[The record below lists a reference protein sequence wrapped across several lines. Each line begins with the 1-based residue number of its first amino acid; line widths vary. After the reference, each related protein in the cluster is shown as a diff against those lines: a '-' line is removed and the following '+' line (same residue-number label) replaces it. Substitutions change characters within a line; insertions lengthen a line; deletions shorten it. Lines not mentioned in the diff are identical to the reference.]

1 MNTYFIHTFE
11 LNYLLTFY
19 EYDTLKRSL
28 DRFYKDGSYICTSH
42 TNDGI
47 TIFFRK
53 CNKNEI
59 KRKGPCYPF
68 KLTLVVNPSR
78 LIEPGTYVN
87 KIFNPDDFMYAIDIL
102 DEKIKSIFSELIPE
116 ISGIDSFNLSRVDI
130 TKDILN
136 VPENVIHEYIRII
149 RQLPLHYGYH
159 INSQLEE
166 NCLSYNPDYSVNI
179 VNDSNKTEFV
189 LYNKH
194 HATIDQGYPTE
205 IQEYYKDVLRM
216 ELRCGRN
223 FIKKETKDMEVS
235 DALRYFYRN
244 MHSVVPYIYDIIFT
258 RGGSVCFLSYS
269 WLKKMI
275 KKSTGS
281 KKKKREKMLNLA
293 GSLHKNPNKDFDDI
307 LFRLFKS
314 DKARTNITSYFT
326 SICLSPIA
334 ISSPDILFMQS
345 LDSLLEFKKLSKE
358 EGFYFE
364 FLRSKEKGKELFL
377 HYSKK

>member
-1 MNTYFIHTFE
+1 M
-11 LNYLLTFY
+11 
-19 EYDTLKRSL
+19 
-28 DRFYKDGSYICTSH
+28 
-42 TNDGI
+42 
-47 TIFFRK
+47 
-53 CNKNEI
+53 
-59 KRKGPCYPF
+59 
-68 KLTLVVNPSR
+68 VNPSR
-78 LIEPGTYVN
+78 LIEPGTYAN
-87 KIFNPDDFMYAIDIL
+87 KIFNHDDFLCSIDIL
-102 DEKIKSIFSELIPE
+102 DEKIRSIFSELIPE

-159 INSQLEE
+159 INSQIEE

-326 SICLSPIA
+326 GISLSPIA
-334 ISSPDILFMQS
+334 ISSPDIPFMQS
-345 LDSLLEFKKLSKE
+345 LNSLLEFKKLSKE
-358 EGFYFE
+358 EGFYLNF
-364 FLRSKEKGKELFL
+364 
-377 HYSKK
+377 

>member
-11 LNYLLTFY
+11 LNYLLTFG
-19 EYDTLKRSL
+19 EYDTLNRSL
-28 DRFYKDGSYICTSH
+28 RRFNTDGGYKCLTHAKDGIIISFRRCTE
-42 TNDGI
+42 
-47 TIFFRK
+47 
-53 CNKNEI
+53 NEI
-59 KRKGPCYPF
+59 KRKGACYPF

-78 LIEPGTYVN
+78 LIEPGTYAN
-87 KIFNPDDFMYAIDIL
+87 KIFNPDDFLCSIDIL
-102 DEKIKSIFSELIPE
+102 DEKIRSIFSELIPE
-116 ISGIDSFNLSRVDI
+116 IYGIDSFNLSRVDI
-130 TKDILN
+130 TKDILT

-166 NCLSYNPDYSVNI
+166 NCLSYNPENSVNI
-179 VNDSNKTEFV
+179 VNNSNKTEFV

-194 HATIDQGYPTE
+194 QATIDQSYPAE
-205 IQEYYKDVLRM
+205 IQDHYKDVLRM

-223 FIKKETKDMEVS
+223 FIKKETKDMKVS
-235 DALRYFYRN
+235 DALIYFYCK
-244 MHSVVPYIYDIIFT
+244 MHYFMSKIFKIIFSWSS
-258 RGGSVCFLSYS
+258 SVCFLSYS
-269 WLKKMI
+269 WQKKLI

-293 GSLHKNPNKDFDDI
+293 GSLHKNPDRDFEDV

-326 SICLSPIA
+326 SISLSPIA
-334 ISSPDILFMQS
+334 ISSPDIMFMQS
-345 LDSLLEFKKLSKE
+345 LNSLLEFKKLSKE

-364 FLRSKEKGKELFL
+364 FIRSKEKGKELFL

>member
-68 KLTLVVNPSR
+68 KLTLVINPSR

-102 DEKIKSIFSELIPE
+102 DEKIKSIFSELIPD

-136 VPENVIHEYIRII
+136 VPENIIHEYIRII

-194 HATIDQGYPTE
+194 QATIDQSYPTE

-293 GSLHKNPNKDFDDI
+293 GSLHKNPNKDFDDV

-314 DKARTNITSYFT
+314 DKARDNITSYFT
-326 SICLSPIA
+326 SISLSPIA
-334 ISSPDILFMQS
+334 ISNPDILFMQS
-345 LDSLLEFKKLSKE
+345 LDSLLEFKKLGKE

>member
-11 LNYLLTFY
+11 LNYLLTFD
-19 EYDTLKRSL
+19 EYDILNRSL
-28 DRFYKDGSYICTSH
+28 RRFYKDGSYKCISH
-42 TNDGI
+42 TDDGI
-47 TIFFRK
+47 IISFRK
-53 CNKNEI
+53 CTENEI
-59 KRKGPCYPF
+59 KRKGYGFPF

-78 LIEPGTYVN
+78 LIESGTYVN
-87 KIFNPDDFMYAIDIL
+87 KIFNPDDFLCSIDIL
-102 DEKIKSIFSELIPE
+102 DEKIRSIFSELIPD

-136 VPENVIHEYIRII
+136 VPENVIHEYIKII

-159 INSQLEE
+159 INSKLEE

-179 VNDSNKTEFV
+179 VNDSNMIEFV

-194 HATIDQGYPTE
+194 QATIDQSYPAE
-205 IQEYYKDVLRM
+205 IQEYFKDVLRM

-223 FIKKETKDMEVS
+223 FIKKKTKDMEVS
-235 DALRYFYRN
+235 DALRYFYCHMR
-244 MHSVVPYIYDIIFT
+244 SVMSDVYDIIFT

-269 WLKKMI
+269 WQKKLI
-275 KKSTGS
+275 KKATGS

-307 LFRLFKS
+307 LFRLFNS
-314 DKARTNITSYFT
+314 DKARNNITSYFT
-326 SICLSPIA
+326 SINLSPIA

-345 LDSLLEFKKLSKE
+345 LDSLLEFKKLSKYE
-358 EGFYFE
+358 RSYFE

-377 HYSKK
+377 HYLSK

>member
-11 LNYLLTFY
+11 LNYLLTFG
-19 EYDTLKRSL
+19 EYDTLNRSL
-28 DRFYKDGSYICTSH
+28 RRFNTDGGYKCLTHAKDGIIIS
-42 TNDGI
+42 
-47 TIFFRK
+47 FRK
-53 CNKNEI
+53 CTENEI
-59 KRKGPCYPF
+59 KRKGACYPF

-78 LIEPGTYVN
+78 LIEPGTYAN
-87 KIFNPDDFMYAIDIL
+87 KIFNPDDFLCSIDIL
-102 DEKIKSIFSELIPE
+102 DEKIRSIFSELIPE
-116 ISGIDSFNLSRVDI
+116 IYGIDSFNLSRVDI

-149 RQLPLHYGYH
+149 RQMPLHYGYH

-223 FIKKETKDMEVS
+223 FIKKKTKGKEVS
-235 DALRYFYRN
+235 DALRYFYCN
-244 MHSVVPYIYDIIFT
+244 MHSVMSEIYDRIFT
-258 RGGSVCFLSYS
+258 WGGSVCFLSYS
-269 WLKKMI
+269 WQKKMI

-307 LFRLFKS
+307 LFRLFNS
-314 DKARTNITSYFT
+314 DKSRNNITSYFT
-326 SICLSPIA
+326 NISLSPIA
-334 ISSPDILFMQS
+334 ISSPDIMFMQS
-345 LDSLLEFKKLSKE
+345 LDSLLEFKKLSKYE
-358 EGFYFE
+358 SSYFE

-377 HYSKK
+377 HYSKE